1 MEITDIK
8 RGIDI
13 TMTGV
18 TTGAYVAGL
27 AAVVFVNLA
36 ASVTTLACVAR
47 IDIDDFYTDSR
58 ALVPQLGL
66 ELIEAPTT
74 EPCAHLFVSPLASY
88 TGEILQHVC
97 SDGRVLA
104 HFLRDTVISIP
115 HKPLFPAG
123 YGLESS
129 SRRPG
134 AFALEPTA
142 LELIPPFSFNYAFAG
157 VFNSGRKSDEV
168 VQTPVN
174 TDNIR
179 TACSGYGWYAI
190 GEIKRP
196 PSIFMHK
203 SSGLYVIGFDVV
215 FVDKPLWNN
224 NGSSYTLSHTRNCS
238 EIASDCECTCV
249 EGKNISL
256 APTLIPPF
264 GFLVLR
270 VPCLYSGTSTTDRL
284 LYILGR
290 KLGIQLP
297 ADGICLLATAKVRH
311 RAVGYAP
318 VNGGVEHILAH
329 RHCTQQPFFLLKR
342 ESLLHG
348 HGSLWY
354 YSHLRNSVS

>member
-1 MEITDIK
+1 MV
-8 RGIDI
+8 
-13 TMTGV
+13 GV
-18 TTGAYVAGL
+18 TTRAHVTGL
-27 AAVVFVNLA
+27 AAVVFVDLA
-36 ASVTTLACVAR
+36 TGVATLARVAGV
-47 IDIDDFYTDSR
+47 DVDNVYTDSIT
-58 ALVPQLGL
+58 LIFQLGL
-66 ELIEAPTT
+66 EFVETPSPQ
-74 EPCAHLFVSPLASY
+74 PCAQLLAPSAVAYTREVLQYVGADGFVF
-88 TGEILQHVC
+88 
-97 SDGRVLA
+97 A
-104 HFLRDTVISIP
+104 HFFRDAVIGVP
-115 HKPLFPAG
+115 HEPLFPAG
-123 YGLESS
+123 NGLEFPSC
-129 SRRPG
+129 RPG

-142 LELIPPFSFNYAFAG
+142 LKLIFPFSFDYAFAG

-168 VQTPVN
+168 IQTPVN

-179 TACSGYGWYAI
+179 TACSGYGRYAI
-190 GEIKRP
+190 GEIKCP
-196 PSIFMHK
+196 PSIFMYK

-238 EIASDCECTCV
+238 EIASDCERTRV
-249 EGKNISL
+249 EGKNIGPS
-256 APTLIPPF
+256 PTLIPPF
-264 GFLVLR
+264 GFMVLC
-270 VPCLYSGTSTTDRL
+270 VPRLYSGTSTTDRL

-318 VNGGVEHILAH
+318 VNSGVEHILAH
-329 RHCTQQPFFLLKR
+329 RHSTQQPFFLFRR